1 MTALLL
7 ACILLAPSAP
17 QTEIGEP
24 LVVSLEGT
32 PQRAAGH
39 DADVVASGVLPD
51 TATVQTGTATW
62 CAPTPKY
69 CQSWGGDAMKG
80 AVQSF
85 RYGDTPY
92 RVKVCL
98 ASDSD
103 RCTQVTVV
111 SYCACGNTLID
122 LSPTAFRQLAPLSRG
137 RIRVTMTTGGRVVL
151 PPTSTE
157 VTP

>member
-24 LVVSLEGT
+24 LTSWEV
-32 PQRAAGH
+32 
-39 DADVVASGVLPD
+39 PD
-51 TATVQTGTATW
+51 TATAETGTATW
-62 CAPTPKY
+62 CAPTPRY
-69 CQSWGGDAMKG
+69 CQSWGGSAMKG

-92 RVKVCL
+92 RVKVCRVGT
-98 ASDSD
+98 S
-103 RCTQVTVV
+103 RCTTVTVV
-111 SYCACGNTLID
+111 SFCACGNTLID
-122 LSPTAFRQLAPLSRG
+122 LSPAAFRQLAPLSRG
-137 RIRVTMTTGGRVVL
+137 RIRVTMTKGGRIVL